1 MTTFTAEN
9 FADPVTTHMQTEFA
23 RIRADDT
30 VGQALETI
38 RAARLPGRIVYF
50 YALDQE
56 GRLQGVVPT
65 RRLLMSAVDTPIRD
79 IMVKNLVTIPPQ
91 ATVLDACEFF
101 TQYRLLAFPVT
112 EPDRKMLGVIDV
124 ELYTDELRDIGIG
137 KHDDLFQL
145 LGVHLSSARG
155 TSLWASFSARFP
167 WLLTNIGGGLVAAW
181 ISWMFEPVLARTVAL
196 ALFIPVVLALAES
209 VGMQSVSLTL
219 QWLHGHRPSLAS
231 IGQRSGIEARTGF
244 LLGAASAAIVA
255 LVAGVWLGNLGL
267 VTCLLVAIPASVVV
281 AAVLGMLVPTV
292 LRVLNS
298 DPHLASGP
306 IALAMSDMATLVC
319 YFSLARWW
327 LGGP

>member
-1 MTTFTAEN
+1 MPTFTAEN
-9 FADPVTTHMQTEFA
+9 FADPVTAHMQAEFA
-23 RIRADDT
+23 RLRADDT

-38 RAARLPGRIVYF
+38 RTTKLPGRIVYF
-50 YALDQE
+50 YALDE
-56 GRLQGVVPT
+56 AGRLQGVVPT
-65 RRLLMSAVDTPIRD
+65 RRLLMSTVDTPIRD

-145 LGVHLSSARG
+145 IGVHLSSARK
-155 TSLWASFSARFP
+155 TSPWAAFGARFP

-181 ISWMFEPVLARTVAL
+181 ISWLFEGVLAQTVAL
-196 ALFIPVVLALAES
+196 ALFIPVVLALSES
-209 VGMQSVSLTL
+209 VAMQSVSLTL
-219 QWLHGHRPSLAS
+219 QWLHGNRPTWSG
-231 IGQRSGIEARTGF
+231 IFVRCGIEARTGL
-244 LLGAASAAIVA
+244 LLGAASAAIVG
-255 LVAGVWLGNLGL
+255 LVAGSWLGNLGL
-267 VTCLLVAIPASVVV
+267 VTCLLVTIPASVVV

-292 LRVLNS
+292 LRLLNS

-306 IALAMSDMATLVC
+306 IALAIADMATLVT
-319 YFSLARWW
+319 YFSLANWW
-327 LGGP
+327 LG